1 MNEELIKKI
10 NSLPEKPGVYLFQNK
25 NKEIIYIGKALSLKD
40 RVKSY
45 FQERSSDDIK
55 TSLLL
60 SEIHDIDII
69 ETDSEREAFLLENNL
84 IRKYQPKYNI
94 RLKDDKSYP
103 YLKIT
108 VKEEFPR
115 ILFTRRIEQDGN
127 KYFGPFAPA
136 FQAKNT
142 IRLVC
147 KFFQIRKCN
156 ETIPGKRKRPCLD
169 YEMKMCSAPCVGLI
183 SKSEYR
189 EAVENAI
196 LFLEGKTEK
205 LTEILT
211 KKMFHLASQEKFEQA
226 AYYRDLIRTIQTIKE
241 KPKTSSVE
249 QEDLD
254 IFGFYKESN
263 KVSIRLFVMRKGK
276 IISREQFY
284 WAELIENSDAELL
297 NSFLG
302 QYYLKHVNI
311 PPKIILPFHP
321 SNESLLISFL
331 REKQNNVEIIVPE
344 RGRYKKLIDLANRN
358 AKLYLEMKE
367 EEIPSL
373 KELKDLLDLE
383 KIPYRIEAFDISHI
397 GGVQTVGSLIV
408 FDRGEPL
415 KKEYRKY
422 KIKTVEGIDDVA
434 SIYEIVKRRYSR
446 LIEENKQF
454 PDLILIDGGKGQLN
468 SAVRALKE
476 LKIENIPVI
485 SIAKKEE
492 LIFIP
497 GKKEPVV
504 LEKSSPCLRL
514 IQRIRDEAHR
524 FAITFHRKLRTYHSF
539 KSILDEI
546 PGIGEK
552 RKLILLNKYK
562 SLEEIK
568 KASEEELTNLVGRKV
583 AREILMRLE
592 SEY

>member
-568 KASEEELTNLVGRKV
+568 KASEEELTNLIGRKV

>member
-1 MNEELIKKI
+1 M
-10 NSLPEKPGVYLFQNK
+10 
-25 NKEIIYIGKALSLKD
+25 
-40 RVKSY
+40 
-45 FQERSSDDIK
+45 
-55 TSLLL
+55 L

-156 ETIPGKRKRPCLD
+156 EKIPGKRKRPCLD

-344 RGRYKKLIDLANRN
+344 RGRYKKLVDLANRN

-434 SIYEIVKRRYSR
+434 SIYEVVKRRYSR
-446 LIEENKQF
+446 VLEENKRF

-468 SAVRALKE
+468 SAVRALRE
-476 LKIENIPVI
+476 LKIEDIPVI

-568 KASEEELTNLVGRKV
+568 KASEEELTNLIGRKV